1 MKPTITLIITAFCT
15 AFIFSACKKGEDDP
29 FLSFRTRKTRV
40 TGEWKVSK
48 MESYYSS
55 VSEDYSHTI
64 NTTYDGTTETTTNT
78 HHGPFFN
85 YSETTT
91 QVYKEGYTFRK
102 DGSFSYSYTSEDENS
117 LVDGTWTFL
126 GKNQKENLKNK
137 EAIILNHSQN
147 MSGNIQADGGIIR
160 ISQLKNKEMVWQF
173 FSSSVAGTTSYTN
186 EQTITLS
193 QD

>member
-1 MKPTITLIITAFCT
+1 M
-15 AFIFSACKKGEDDP
+15 
-29 FLSFRTRKTRV
+29 
-40 TGEWKVSK
+40 
-48 MESYYSS
+48 
-55 VSEDYSHTI
+55 SHLA
-64 NTTYDGTTETTTNT
+64 
-78 HHGPFFN
+78 
-85 YSETTT
+85 
-91 QVYKEGYTFRK
+91 GYTFRK
-102 DGSFSYSYTSEDENS
+102 DGSFSYSYTSEDEIS

-193 QD
+193 QN